1 MNPFFKRFFGVS
13 FILFAVIGILI
24 SLGGVYGIWWVRS
37 VTLNKFS
44 ETSQLV
50 DDTLVATYDGL
61 GAVDTMLA
69 EVMETIDSSQNVLVA
84 MSETMADINAF
95 SSGFLS
101 RLRLFMP
108 GLNQEEDPQEDTTNN
123 MEVFQ
128 TELENIADNFLQVNG
143 AMLDTRAVMGNYQ
156 QAVAET
162 RQELQELQT
171 SAPRGINTLTWILTV
186 LLLWFAITQAGFIIQ
201 GVEFI
206 RAAKEARAEILE
218 DSLIET

>member
-1 MNPFFKRFFGVS
+1 MNPFLKRFFGVS

-24 SLGGVYGIWWVRS
+24 SLGGVYGIWRVRS

-50 DDTLVATYDGL
+50 DDTLAATYDGL
-61 GAVDTMLA
+61 GAVDMMLA
-69 EVMETIDSSQNVLVA
+69 EVMETIDSSQNVLVS

-101 RLRLFMP
+101 RLKLFMP
-108 GLNQEEDPQEDTTNN
+108 GLNQGEEQQEGTTNN

-128 TELENIADNFLQVNG
+128 TELENIADNFQQVNG
-143 AMLDTRAVMGNYQ
+143 AMLDTRTVMGNYQ
-156 QAVAET
+156 ETVAET

-186 LLLWFAITQAGFIIQ
+186 LLLWFAITQVGFIIQ

-206 RAAKEARAEILE
+206 RAVKEAREEILE
-218 DSLIET
+218 NSSTEN